1 MFFQEH
7 YKEMV
12 ILTLNRQ
19 IYDNLTLGLE
29 LEMSGQSR
37 RRAAEVIADFFG
49 TSYVYEGPGGYD
61 KYIITDSEGRK
72 WTVMSDASIVPLQK
86 NRAGTV
92 ISAPDTHKVE
102 FVSPP
107 LLAKDIEMYQ
117 EIVRKLR
124 KAGFFESSSC
134 GIHIHVGIKDLP
146 PTTIIHI
153 LNQVHSKQDLI
164 YKALG
169 VPTAYNS
176 RYRYCQRIPTNL
188 VETLKKK
195 KAKTLSQIADVW
207 YSTIGNSGERY
218 IRYPHSRYYIVNMT
232 RGLVPDSRFYYG
244 TVEFRC
250 FCSTLHAGKIK
261 AYMQFCL
268 LLVSYCATLT
278 KSSYKP
284 VVINEGDSEAYKFR
298 VRLVKMS
305 CCGDEFKTMRIH
317 LLDRFGTQS
326 KAWRRGDRTSR

>member
-1 MFFQEH
+1 MP
-7 YKEMV
+7 
-12 ILTLNRQ
+12 LNQ
-19 IYDNLTLGLE
+19 AIYSSRSIGIE
-29 LEMSGQSR
+29 LEITGASR
-37 RRAAEVIADFFG
+37 QKAAEVIADFFG

-61 KYIITDSEGRK
+61 KYSVTDSEGRK
-72 WTVMSDASIVPLQK
+72 WTVMSDASITPLQK
-86 NRAGTV
+86 RNGRIV
-92 ISAPDTHKVE
+92 SAPDTHKVE
-102 FVSPP
+102 FVSPILFP
-107 LLAKDIEMYQ
+107 KDLKLYQ

-134 GIHIHVGIKDLP
+134 GIHIHIGVKDLP
-146 PTTIIHI
+146 PTTIVHI

-169 VPTAYNS
+169 VPTACNS

-232 RGLVPDSRFYYG
+232 RGLIPDSRFYYG
-244 TVEFRC
+244 TAEFRP
-250 FCSTLHAGKIK
+250 FCCTLHAGKIL
-261 AYMQFCL
+261 AYCQFCL

-284 VVINEGDSEAYKFR
+284 VVINEGESEAYKFR
-298 VRLVKMS
+298 VWLLKLG
-305 CCGDEFKTMRIH
+305 CIGAEFKTMRIH

-326 KAWRRGDRTSR
+326 KAFRRGDMTSR

>member
-1 MFFQEH
+1 MA
-7 YKEMV
+7 
-12 ILTLNRQ
+12 LNRE
-19 IYDNLTLGLE
+19 IYDSLTFGAE
-29 LEMSGQSR
+29 IEMTGNSR
-37 RRAAEVIADFFG
+37 LRAAEVLAEFFG
-49 TSYVYEGPGGYD
+49 TNYVYEGTGYD
-61 KYIITDSEGRK
+61 KYSVTDSESRK
-72 WTVMSDASIVPLQK
+72 WTVMSDASITPLQK
-86 NRAGTV
+86 RNGRV
-92 ISAPDTHKVE
+92 VSAPDSYKVE

-107 LLAKDIEMYQ
+107 LMAADISMLQ

-124 KAGFFESSSC
+124 KAGFFESESC
-134 GIHIHVGIKDLP
+134 GIHIHCDVSRYPSAIV
-146 PTTIIHI
+146 HI

-218 IRYPHSRYYIVNMT
+218 VRYPHSRYYIVNMT

-244 TVEFRC
+244 TAEFRC

-261 AYMQFCL
+261 AYIQFVL
-268 LLVSYCATLT
+268 LLVTYCSTIT

-284 VVINEGDSEAYKFR
+284 VVLEEGCSEAYRFR
-298 VRLVKMS
+298 IWLLKMN
-305 CCGDEFKTMRIH
+305 CIGDEFKTMRIH

-326 KAWRRGDRTSR
+326 KAWRRGDRISR